1 MFSGVIPE
9 PINVGID
16 TALLTASTSLTS
28 AGWPVDTPDTI
39 TPLAWKNS
47 AALAVSTMSTSAVMA
62 CAECFFLISAKTRT
76 FSAPIGRRYRKSDP
90 AVDSIRPSS
99 ATWART
105 TLPAC
110 GTYRSSEPT
119 ARTLSHQRSILSRHC
134 GSSVK
139 NPFRRGASR
148 ELLPSTLL
156 PPYVQKREQ
165 VCSYSCLCPKR
176 GP

>member
-1 MFSGVIPE
+1 
-9 PINVGID
+9 
-16 TALLTASTSLTS
+16 
-28 AGWPVDTPDTI
+28 
-39 TPLAWKNS
+39 
-47 AALAVSTMSTSAVMA
+47 MA

-76 FSAPIGRRYRKSDP
+76 FSAPIVRRYRKSDP

-119 ARTLSHQRSILSRHC
+119 ARTLSHQRSILSRLSRHC

-139 NPFRRGASR
+139 NPFRRGGVARIASLHLAASLR
-148 ELLPSTLL
+148 SKARTSLLLFLFVSQTCALT
-156 PPYVQKREQ
+156 
-165 VCSYSCLCPKR
+165 
-176 GP
+176 